1 MFKTTAVRCIP
12 LTRVHARSLVV
23 GASPCRTFTTS
34 HPRPTALT
42 SKPLH
47 DDALKAKGSIRG
59 GKSNTLMRSLLSEK
73 RLGESTKTPQ
83 AQLTKADGVSTV
95 PTMVRGDWVLFHP
108 VYTEEELRAVEVS
121 RWSNS

>member
-1 MFKTTAVRCIP
+1 M
-12 LTRVHARSLVV
+12 
-23 GASPCRTFTTS
+23 
-34 HPRPTALT
+34 T